1 MVKNPNQFNN
11 IGDSMKGDF
20 KLDPAASILFVNSGN
35 GSIISTVETGTLEI
49 TNQSYQYRNNGNNG
63 DAAMFFD
70 EKGYYYSKFY
80 TPRDNWD
87 AVQNRFNNPVIY
99 VGRNFIFTRNAVYS
113 KSAGTVLSYSPK
125 YWHSAHVN
133 AKNQVFL
140 LDQDQKIL
148 RKYNSIDEVPKK

>member
-1 MVKNPNQFNN
+1 MSEFADRYIEEPNLRSVTVK
-11 IGDSMKGDF
+11 DKG
-20 KLDPAASILFVNSGN
+20 KYKIYECESPLSELENAKILF
-35 GSIISTVETGTLEI
+35 
-49 TNQSYQYRNNGNNG
+49 NNGNNG

-70 EKGYYYSKFY
+70 EKGFYYSKFY
-80 TPRDNWD
+80 TPRDNRD
-87 AVQNRFNNPVIY
+87 AVQNRFNIPVIY
-99 VGRNFIFTRNAVYS
+99 LGRNFIFTRNAFYS
-113 KSAGTVLSYSPK
+113 KSSGTVLSYSPK